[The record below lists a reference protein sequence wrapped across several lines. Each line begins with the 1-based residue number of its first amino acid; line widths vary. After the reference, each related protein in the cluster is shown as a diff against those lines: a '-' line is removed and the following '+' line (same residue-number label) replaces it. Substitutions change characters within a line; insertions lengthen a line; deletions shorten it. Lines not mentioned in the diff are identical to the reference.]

1 MENLIVPNT
10 VGLII
15 QAISAIVVA
24 IITYVAGPVVAGKI
38 AKPPAKPPKVGKETT
53 PTKPRPPSKL
63 MYAIAGGG
71 TAAITFAVI
80 GLMFNVLAPKPS
92 VAITNPAAGQQI
104 EIRLADT
111 GSGSFTVSGTSSEV
125 FSDPNLRV
133 YVLVHPADPP
143 AAGWWIQQPATVERN
158 GQWSTLAWIGN
169 KDFPPHVGDKIDI
182 LVVATK
188 PEQITGF
195 EKISDPKDIKP
206 VAQSDIIKI
215 SIGVTK

>member
-1 MENLIVPNT
+1 METLIAPNT
-10 VGLII
+10 IGLII
-15 QAISAIVVA
+15 QAITAIVVA
-24 IITYVAGPVVAGKI
+24 IITYVAGPVVTSKI
-38 AKPPAKPPKVGKETT
+38 AKPAKTREAKP
-53 PTKPRPPSKL
+53 RQPSKL
-63 MYAIAGGG
+63 LYAVAGGG

-80 GLMFNVLAPKPS
+80 GLLFNVFAPKPS
-92 VAITNPAAGQQI
+92 VAITNPAARQQI

-111 GSGSFTVSGTSSEV
+111 GSGSFTVSGISSEA

-143 AAGWWIQQPATVERN
+143 GAGWWIQQPAIVERN

-188 PEQITGF
+188 PEQVIGF
-195 EKISDPKDIKP
+195 EKVSDPKDIKP
-206 VAQSDIIKI
+206 VAQSDIIKV